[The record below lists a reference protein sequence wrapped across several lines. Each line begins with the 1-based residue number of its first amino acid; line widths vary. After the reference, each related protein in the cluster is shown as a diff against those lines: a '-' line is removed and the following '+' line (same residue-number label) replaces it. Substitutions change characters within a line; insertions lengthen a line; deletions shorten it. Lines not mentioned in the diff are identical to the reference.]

1 MREPGQSNRS
11 DAMIGARLNH
21 HGQPVGRA
29 VKGWRA
35 PAENPGRGGLTGRYC
50 RLEPLSAERHGPSLW
65 RAWQAPDN
73 ATREV
78 GDARARW
85 TYLGGRPFDDLA
97 GCQHWLALQSGRSD
111 PVFMA
116 VIDAESGHALGVASW
131 LNLVPE
137 SGTIELG
144 HLSFSAV
151 LSRTRIATEALLMMA
166 SHAFALGYRRLEWKC
181 DALNAP
187 SRRAAKRL
195 GFTFEGVFRQHRVVA
210 GRNRDTAWFSLLD
223 HEWRRLEPV
232 YRRWLLSDNFD
243 DEGRQRSSLST
254 LIQARLH
261 ET

>member
-1 MREPGQSNRS
+1 MS
-11 DAMIGARLNH
+11 GAWLNH

-29 VKGWRA
+29 VEDWRA
-35 PAENPGRGGLTGRYC
+35 PAEKPGRGVLTGRHC

-65 RAWQAPDN
+65 RAWQAPDI
-73 ATREV
+73 ATSQD

-97 GCQHWLALQSGRSD
+97 GCQRWLASQARRSD
-111 PVFMA
+111 PAFMA
-116 VIDAESGHALGVASW
+116 VIDADSGQALGVASW

-137 SGTIELG
+137 QGTIELG

-151 LSRTRIATEALLMMA
+151 LSRTRIATEALVMMA

-187 SRRAAKRL
+187 SRRAAERL

-232 YRRWLLSDNFD
+232 YRRWLSPDNFND
-243 DEGRQRSSLST
+243 KGRQRSSLST
-254 LIQARLH
+254 LIQSSLLEA
-261 ET
+261 